1 MPIEEDQPWRKQVL
15 LDHIAAAISAT
26 RTHPEKI
33 YLNYVLVQLEDI
45 EARLKDGE
53 TLSRQYRRSLFFD
66 TVAIRELDN
75 IAETHNEYLNLLSEI
90 AYAIDML
97 DPAMEGP

>member
-1 MPIEEDQPWRKQVL
+1 MPQVVEQPWNKQVL
-15 LDHIAAAISAT
+15 LDHIAVAISAT

-66 TVAIRELDN
+66 TVAVRELDN
-75 IAETHNEYLNLLSEI
+75 IADTHIEYLNLLSEI
-90 AYAIDML
+90 AAAIVSL
-97 DPAMEGP
+97 